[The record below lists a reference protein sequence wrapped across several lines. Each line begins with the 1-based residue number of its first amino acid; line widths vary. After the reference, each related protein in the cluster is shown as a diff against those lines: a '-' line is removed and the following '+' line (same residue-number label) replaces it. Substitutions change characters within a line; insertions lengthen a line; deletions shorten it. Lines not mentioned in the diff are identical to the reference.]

1 MDRLKLETVYLRAL
15 DALMSAEEYQ
25 IQAAICRL
33 RRAQARLHG
42 WEVRRSPTK
51 HSHRRRGSLPVHLS
65 PPSMRP
71 PKAA

>member
-15 DALMSAEEYQ
+15 DALMSADEYQ
-25 IQAAICRL
+25 IQAAIFRL

-42 WEVRRSPTK
+42 WEVQGSPPT
-51 HSHRRRGSLPVHLS
+51 HSYRRRASLPVHLS
-65 PPSMRP
+65 PHSMRP